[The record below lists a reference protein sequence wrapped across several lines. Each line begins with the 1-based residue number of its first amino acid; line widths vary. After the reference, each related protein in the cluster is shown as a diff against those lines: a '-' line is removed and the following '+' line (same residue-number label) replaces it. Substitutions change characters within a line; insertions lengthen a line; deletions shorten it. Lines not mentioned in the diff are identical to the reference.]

1 MFKNNNHVI
10 LKTLLISI
18 LMICLSSFFFA
29 IHDTLLK
36 YISSGKLGNIK
47 WYHHVTIGG
56 PFGITMILFFSF
68 FYGGIKK
75 NIILDSYKIP
85 VLRGILSIANFLM
98 AFIALKY
105 ISLSIF
111 TTLILTLPFFLVIFS
126 YLILKETI
134 SRTIIFSLFVGFF
147 GVVIILRPGF
157 NIFTPYIL
165 FPIVMSAIS
174 GFNMILVNK
183 YKEVASPYGFAF
195 YSIIFPFFIGLV
207 FFINDPFFPGLK
219 NSFLIIVTWLNG
231 VSGMFFITYAYH
243 RSQSYSNKIAPYI
256 YTQLIWAVIFGYFVY
271 DELFDIYTFIG
282 SFLIVIC
289 GIIVL
294 KVSKNKL

>member
-1 MFKNNNHVI
+1 MFKNNNNVI

-47 WYHHVTIGG
+47 WYHHITIGG
-56 PFGITMILFFSF
+56 PFGIALILFLSF

-75 NIILDSYKIP
+75 NIILYSYKIP
-85 VLRGILSIANFLM
+85 ILRGILSIANFLM

-134 SRTIIFSLFVGFF
+134 SRTIIFSLFVGFL
-147 GVVIILRPGF
+147 GVVVILRPGF
-157 NIFTPYIL
+157 NIVTPYIL
-165 FPIVMSAIS
+165 FPIAMSAIS

-195 YSIIFPFFIGLV
+195 YSIVFPFFIGLI

-219 NSFLIIVTWLNG
+219 NSFLIILTWLNG
-231 VSGMFFITYAYH
+231 VLGMFFIVYAYH

-256 YTQLIWAVIFGYFVY
+256 YTQLIWAVIFGYFIY
-271 DELFDIYTFIG
+271 GEFFDFLDFFG
-282 SFLIVIC
+282 SLLIVTC
-289 GIIVL
+289 GIFIFM
-294 KVSKNKL
+294 SKKNI

>member
-1 MFKNNNHVI
+1 MFKNNNNVI

-36 YISSGKLGNIK
+36 FISSGKLGNIK
-47 WYHHVTIGG
+47 WYHHITIGG
-56 PFGITMILFFSF
+56 PFGIAMILFFSF
-68 FYGGIKK
+68 LSYGGIKK

-294 KVSKNKL
+294 RIKKN

>member
-1 MFKNNNHVI
+1 MFKKNNNVI

-47 WYHHVTIGG
+47 WYHHISIGG

-134 SRTIIFSLFVGFF
+134 SRTIIFSLFVGFL
-147 GVVIILRPGF
+147 GVVGCVA
-157 NIFTPYIL
+157 L
-165 FPIVMSAIS
+165 FRDAFK
-174 GFNMILVNK
+174 GLHTTK
-183 YKEVASPYGFAF
+183 LEVAGAVP
-195 YSIIFPFFIGLV
+195 V
-207 FFINDPFFPGLK
+207 NDRHRVRGR
-219 NSFLIIVTWLNG
+219 VVVDRQG
-231 VSGMFFITYAYH
+231 V
-243 RSQSYSNKIAPYI
+243 
-256 YTQLIWAVIFGYFVY
+256 L
-271 DELFDIYTFIG
+271 
-282 SFLIVIC
+282 
-289 GIIVL
+289 
-294 KVSKNKL
+294 